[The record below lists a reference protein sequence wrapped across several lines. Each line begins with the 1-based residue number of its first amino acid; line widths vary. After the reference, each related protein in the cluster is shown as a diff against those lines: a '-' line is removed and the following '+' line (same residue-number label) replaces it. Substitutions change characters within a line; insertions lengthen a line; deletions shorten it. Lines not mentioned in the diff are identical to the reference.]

1 MTEVRRR
8 GSAPPPGHYLCGLA
22 NWHPAW
28 LQKYATTKMFMG
40 VYGLLGT
47 IQAMSYMYFIV
58 TLTTLEK
65 RFKIPS
71 QTTGIILSGNEI
83 SQIMLSLILSYIG
96 GQRNRPRW
104 IAWGIV
110 FCGLSCY
117 ILVLPHFIYGAGQD
131 VLQFTKE
138 YQDSL
143 INSTSDSGIPLP
155 NVTSTQSE
163 QLCGVGKKEE
173 GCDDLFTYVPLV
185 LIFLSQFVLG
195 VGNTLYYSLGQTYLD
210 DNTKKTNTPLMLAV
224 AMSLRMIGPVVG
236 FFFGYIS
243 LNTFI
248 DPTKTPLIDSKDPR
262 WLGAWWLGWVILG
275 TLMCLFSGLIGLFPK
290 QLPKVNDPIKHN
302 SHLPL
307 AMRHEELKRE
317 ENLSLSS
324 RFSSNAALDNIG
336 AGAGANADLPKL
348 KDFPRAL
355 MRLLRN
361 KLLIFNITSAVFYI
375 LGASGFMTFLTKY
388 MEVQFHK
395 NSQSATIV
403 VGPVSIL
410 GMVVGLIGS
419 GLVLSKKKPAVSKV
433 LMWNVIVGCVYIM
446 GQISYAFLYCPD
458 TFSMTHVGG
467 LNLTSACNSNCSC
480 SGISYTPVCHEPTD
494 TTYFSACHAG
504 CQGYNAESKLYENC
518 SCLAEAGVVQPNAA
532 QRLLK
537 LLEPT
542 TQPPQLDETTD
553 FTLSGSGVP
562 LLNDENDFEDQLL
575 SRVRRS
581 SPEEVI
587 RPGICMQGC
596 NWSFWVFSI
605 TSMIVNWFG
614 SSGRVGNVLGQ
625 LPGGGVWGQVLCP
638 GIGTDDDQ
646 YVCLDSGSDYIRAPH
661 RFHVSGVD
669 EDLQRQ
675 WQLPAVR
682 SDAVPV
688 LHQLFILLEQLCGVG
703 KKEEGCDDLFTYVP
717 LVLIF
722 LSQFVLG
729 VGNTLYYSLGQT
741 YLDDNTKKTNT
752 PLMLAVAMSLRMI
765 GPVVGFFFGYISLNT
780 FIDPTKT
787 PLIDSKDPRWL
798 GAWWLGW
805 VILGTLMCLF
815 SGLIGLFPKQL
826 PKVNDPI
833 KHNSHLPLAM
843 RHEELKRE
851 ENLSLSSRFSSN
863 AALDN
868 IGAGAGA
875 NADLPK
881 LKDFP
886 RALMRL
892 LRNKLLIFNI
902 TSAVF
907 YILGASGFMTFL
919 TKYMEVQF
927 HKNSQ
932 SATIV
937 VGPVSILGMVVGLIG
952 SGLVLSK
959 KKPAVSKVLMWNV
972 IVGCVYIMGQIS
984 YAFLYCPDTFS
995 MTHVGGAGCQG
1006 YNAESKLYENCSCLA
1021 EAGVVQPNAAQRLL
1035 KLPLNLHNWTK
1046 PRTSRSVAVVIRPG
1060 ICMQGCNWSFWV
1072 FSITSMIV
1080 NWFGSSG
1087 RVGNVLVNYRA
1098 VESGD
1103 KSFAQGLALMMIS
1116 MFALIPGPI
1125 IFGRLIDSTC
1135 LVWTKTCNGNGNCQL
1150 YDQTRFR
1157 YSINFLSCLLTF
1169 IGMLFDYLVWYYG
1182 RDLDIYGDKEAK
1194 QVERANR
1201 KDQPITPLL
1210 AKKSERIQEEY

>member
-8 GSAPPPGHYLCGLA
+8 GSAPPPGHYLCGMA

-117 ILVLPHFIYGAGQD
+117 ILVLPHFIYGAGHD

-143 INSTSDSGIPLP
+143 TNGTSAAGIPSLP
-155 NVTSTQSE
+155 NVTSSQSA
-163 QLCGVGKKEE
+163 QLCGVGQKEE

-236 FFFGYIS
+236 FLFGYIS

-248 DPTKTPLIDSKDPR
+248 DPSKTPLIDSKDPR

-290 QLPKVNDPIKHN
+290 QLPKARDTLKHN
-302 SHLPL
+302 SHQPL

-361 KLLIFNITSAVFYI
+361 KLLIFNITSGVFYI

-419 GLVLSKKKPAVSKV
+419 GFVLSKKKPAVSKV

-458 TFSMTHVGG
+458 TFSMAHVGG

-480 SGISYTPVCHEPTD
+480 SGMSYTPVCHEPTD

-504 CQGYNAESKLYENC
+504 CQSYNAESKLYENC
-518 SCLAEAGVVQPNAA
+518 SCLAAAGVLQPDAA
-532 QRLLK
+532 ERLLK

-542 TQPPQLDETTD
+542 PQPELDAATD
-553 FTLSGSGVP
+553 YTATDYTLSGVPLP
-562 LLNDENDFEDQLL
+562 LLNDENELGDELI

-581 SPEEVI
+581 QPEEEVI
-587 RPGICMQGC
+587 RPGICMEGC

-605 TSMIVNWFG
+605 TSM
-614 SSGRVGNVLGQ
+614 
-625 LPGGGVWGQVLCP
+625 
-638 GIGTDDDQ
+638 
-646 YVCLDSGSDYIRAPH
+646 
-661 RFHVSGVD
+661 
-669 EDLQRQ
+669 
-675 WQLPAVR
+675 
-682 SDAVPV
+682 
-688 LHQLFILLEQLCGVG
+688 
-703 KKEEGCDDLFTYVP
+703 
-717 LVLIF
+717 
-722 LSQFVLG
+722 
-729 VGNTLYYSLGQT
+729 
-741 YLDDNTKKTNT
+741 
-752 PLMLAVAMSLRMI
+752 
-765 GPVVGFFFGYISLNT
+765 
-780 FIDPTKT
+780 
-787 PLIDSKDPRWL
+787 
-798 GAWWLGW
+798 
-805 VILGTLMCLF
+805 VI
-815 SGLIGLFPKQL
+815 
-826 PKVNDPI
+826 
-833 KHNSHLPLAM
+833 
-843 RHEELKRE
+843 
-851 ENLSLSSRFSSN
+851 
-863 AALDN
+863 
-868 IGAGAGA
+868 
-875 NADLPK
+875 
-881 LKDFP
+881 
-886 RALMRL
+886 
-892 LRNKLLIFNI
+892 
-902 TSAVF
+902 
-907 YILGASGFMTFL
+907 
-919 TKYMEVQF
+919 
-927 HKNSQ
+927 
-932 SATIV
+932 
-937 VGPVSILGMVVGLIG
+937 
-952 SGLVLSK
+952 
-959 KKPAVSKVLMWNV
+959 
-972 IVGCVYIMGQIS
+972 
-984 YAFLYCPDTFS
+984 
-995 MTHVGGAGCQG
+995 
-1006 YNAESKLYENCSCLA
+1006 
-1021 EAGVVQPNAAQRLL
+1021 
-1035 KLPLNLHNWTK
+1035 
-1046 PRTSRSVAVVIRPG
+1046 
-1060 ICMQGCNWSFWV
+1060 
-1072 FSITSMIV
+1072 

-1098 VESGD
+1098 VEAGD

-1135 LVWTKTCNGNGNCQL
+1135 LVWTQTCNGKGNCQL
-1150 YDQTRFR
+1150 YDQQRFR

-1169 IGMLFDYLVWYYG
+1169 FGMFFDYLVWYYG

-1194 QVERANR
+1194 QLERANR

-1210 AKKSERIQEEY
+1210 AKKAEKIREEQY